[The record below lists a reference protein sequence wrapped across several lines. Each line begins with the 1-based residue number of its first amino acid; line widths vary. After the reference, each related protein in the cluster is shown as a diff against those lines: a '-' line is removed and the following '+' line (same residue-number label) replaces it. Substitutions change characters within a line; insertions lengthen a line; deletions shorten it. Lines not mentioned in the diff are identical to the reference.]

1 MTCRHHRL
9 LQRASAVALLLVVSV
24 LAAGCGL
31 KSAKQFT
38 PAAEPGS
45 VTPMPELEGAEIIVG
60 SKDFTEQ
67 LILGKMA
74 VILLR
79 VAGADVVDQT
89 GIAGSVAMRQALL
102 SGDVDVNW
110 EYTGTAWI
118 SYLGHTKPVS
128 GREVQWKAVREEDA
142 RNGLEW
148 YEPAPMNNTYAF
160 AVRADAAR
168 RLGVSK
174 LSDLSSLPPKEL
186 TFCVDSE
193 FASRNDGFE
202 PMLETYGLPLGEA
215 VPRRNVRI
223 KESGVIYDAT
233 ARGRCNFGE
242 VFTTDGRIK
251 ALDLVVLDDD
261 KGFFPNYNVAF
272 NLRSEIAKRYPQLR
286 QVIEPVTAELTT
298 EVMQDL
304 NARVDVDGEDP
315 GLVARDWLRS
325 KGFVR

>member
-1 MTCRHHRL
+1 MTRR
-9 LQRASAVALLLVVSV
+9 RPRRRMVALVAVVVSSL
-24 LAAGCGL
+24 LATGCGL
-31 KSAKQFT
+31 KSAEQFT

-45 VTPMPELEGAEIIVG
+45 IKPIPELEGARIVVG

-79 VAGADVVDQT
+79 VAGADAVDQT
-89 GIAGSVAMRQALL
+89 GIAGSVATRQALV
-102 SGDVDVNW
+102 SGEIDANW

-118 SYLGHTKPVS
+118 SYLGRTKPVP
-128 GREVQWKAVREEDA
+128 GRMAQWRAVRRADA

-148 YEPAPMNNTYAF
+148 YPPAPLNNTYAF
-160 AVRADAAR
+160 AVREQTAR
-168 RLGVSK
+168 RLGISK
-174 LSDLSSLPPKEL
+174 LSDLAGVPREEL

-193 FASRNDGFE
+193 FASRDDGFE
-202 PMLETYGLPLGEA
+202 PMLDTYGVPLGEV

-223 KESGVIYDAT
+223 MDAGVIYDAT
-233 ARGRCNFGE
+233 ARGRCTFGE
-242 VFTTDGRIK
+242 VFTTDGRIQ
-251 ALDLVVLDDD
+251 ALNLVVLDDD

-272 NLRSEIAKRYPQLR
+272 NVRSDVARRYPQIR
-286 QVIEPVTAELTT
+286 QVIEPVSAELTT
-298 EVMQDL
+298 EVMQEL